1 MRRRTKLL
9 LSVATLSLT
18 IAFLVLGV
26 FAATAPRQ
34 ALINGSVSFEIEN
47 VDATIAI
54 KHKLPHRTSNNP
66 SATLIDTITHS
77 VNEENQSGRAIYLPS
92 ITFTD
97 VNVRYVI
104 EVTITNT
111 FTTTRKIGLTPGAN
125 NTLQPSTHIGVT
137 ETITQN
143 PAGSYFNGKLSANST
158 VTFTYTYL
166 LDDQKS
172 DNFTNQ
178 PISLSFSLLAV

>member
-1 MRRRTKLL
+1 MKRRVKLL
-9 LSVATLSLT
+9 LSIATLSLT
-18 IAFLVLGV
+18 VAFLVMGI
-26 FAATAPRQ
+26 FAATSARQ
-34 ALINGSVSFEIEN
+34 ALVNGSVMFEIEN
-47 VDATIAI
+47 VDATIVI
-54 KHKLPHRTSNNP
+54 SHKLPHRASNNP
-66 SATLIDTITHS
+66 SFVSVDTITH
-77 VNEENQSGRAIYLPS
+77 NADEEDQRGKIVDLPA

-97 VNVRYVI
+97 VNVKYII
-104 EVTITNT
+104 EITITNT

-125 NTLQPSTHIGVT
+125 NTFQPSTHIGVT

-143 PAGSYFNGKLSANST
+143 PAGSYFNGQLSANST